1 MANAWTGDYFN
12 GHVARGAGNGFIS
25 CAGVEN
31 ALNPN
36 NTDIYFKSD
45 TGDGLWAMEPVFVG
59 TISSGKGC
67 HTWYDG
73 RYVWVTNGID
83 FIMRSTKY
91 GVAGSWEVF

>member
-1 MANAWTGDYFN
+1 
-12 GHVARGAGNGFIS
+12 
-25 CAGVEN
+25 
-31 ALNPN
+31 
-36 NTDIYFKSD
+36 
-45 TGDGLWAMEPVFVG
+45 VFVG

-83 FIMRSTKY
+83 FIRHSTKY